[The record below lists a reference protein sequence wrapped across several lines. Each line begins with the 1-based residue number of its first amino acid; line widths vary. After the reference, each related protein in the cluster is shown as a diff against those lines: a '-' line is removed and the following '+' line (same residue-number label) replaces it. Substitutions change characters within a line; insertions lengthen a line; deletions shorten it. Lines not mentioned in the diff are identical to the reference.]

1 MRWTNQSFTKLQLKK
16 ESLKTLSNT
25 PEWEKM
31 RMQQQVEELPVR
43 IWIESED
50 PDGLKGVNVEKMQK
64 ANLARMKVRKPYR
77 DAMDNKH
84 QWTIVAVPSA
94 KWAKKVFPE
103 LRASAAVQKLW
114 EAILETVRVTK
125 DNDPVEAWQAHNAAL
140 KSRYE
145 KLNALSLI
153 HI

>member
-1 MRWTNQSFTKLQLKK
+1 MNKTILKKYARLVVRMGVNIKKGQGALIMAETDQAEFALLVAEEAYRAGAKWVDMRWTNQSFTKLQLKK

-64 ANLARMKVRKPYR
+64 ANLARMKVRKP
-77 DAMDNKH
+77 
-84 QWTIVAVPSA
+84 
-94 KWAKKVFPE
+94 
-103 LRASAAVQKLW
+103 
-114 EAILETVRVTK
+114 
-125 DNDPVEAWQAHNAAL
+125 
-140 KSRYE
+140 
-145 KLNALSLI
+145 
-153 HI
+153 